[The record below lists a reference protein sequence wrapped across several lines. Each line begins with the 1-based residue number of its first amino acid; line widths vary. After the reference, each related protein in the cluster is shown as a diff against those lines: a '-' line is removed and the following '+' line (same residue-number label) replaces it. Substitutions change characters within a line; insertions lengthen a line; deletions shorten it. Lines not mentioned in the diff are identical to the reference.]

1 MNSPHTHPRA
11 TEINFSINTTLRG
24 GVLVENGARFA
35 EIDIRPGTAT
45 VFPQGAI
52 HFEMNPSCEDAMFV
66 AGMFLTSLSSAMNS
80 SLTVQIRLQR

>member
-1 MNSPHTHPRA
+1 MRLARGEYDLRRCPLRA
-11 TEINFSINTTLRG
+11 

-45 VFPQGAI
+45 IFPQGAI

-66 AGMFLTSLSSAMNS
+66 AGMSSTTTSCVAC
-80 SLTVQIRLQR
+80 I